1 MARVPQKVQA
11 RFTKELR
18 KYSRILQDAL
28 DRDINEADTAQLVAD
43 MLSNLFGFDRYAEV
57 TREYAIKG
65 TYCDLAVKKDGDV
78 AFLLEVKAIGRDLKE
93 HHLHQAVDY
102 GARQGIQYVVL
113 TNAVT
118 WEIYKISFDRP
129 VQYELICAIDMREVS
144 PRRQDDQEKLFLLCR
159 EGIAKAAMRD
169 YHQHIQ
175 AVNRFVVAAV
185 LQSDT
190 VVDVIRRE
198 VRRLAPKVHVE
209 DHEILQ
215 ILQEDVLKREV
226 IEGDKA
232 DEARQRVRKAAS
244 RTLRQNRDEEAI

>member
-11 RFTKELR
+11 RFARELR
-18 KYSRILQDAL
+18 KYNRILQDAL

-57 TREYAIKG
+57 TAEYAIKA
-65 TYCDLAVKKDGDV
+65 TYCDLAVKKDGEI

-93 HHLHQAVDY
+93 HHLRQAVDY
-102 GARQGIQYVVL
+102 GVHQGIQYVVL

-118 WEIYKISFDRP
+118 WEIYKITFERP
-129 VQYELICAIDMREVS
+129 VQYELICAIDMRAVS

-169 YHQHIQ
+169 YHQHVQ
-175 AVNRFVVAAV
+175 AVNRFVIAAV
-185 LQSDT
+185 LQSDS
-190 VVDVIRRE
+190 VVAVIRRE

-226 IEGDKA
+226 IEGGKA

-244 RTLRQNRDEEAI
+244 RTLRQSRDEEAI

>member
-226 IEGDKA
+226 IEGGKA

-244 RTLRQNRDEEAI
+244 RTLRQSRDEEAI